1 MNRFVDMQLG
11 AHVSI
16 SGSLDKAVDNAIERD
31 CTAFQIFTR
40 SPRIWHARDLTD
52 EELRN
57 FKMKLS
63 TSKIDRFATVA
74 HMPYLPNLSSPDE
87 KGRARSVD
95 TLINELKRCEQIGIP
110 YLVAHL
116 GSHLDTGEDKA
127 IKRLVNEFTK
137 AAKKTKDVIILLEN
151 TAGQRNSVGSD
162 FEQLASIFFQLKPKE
177 RFGICLDT
185 CHAFAAGYDLRT
197 SKSVSE
203 TLEKFEKSVGFENLK
218 ILHLNDSKS
227 GLGGRVD
234 KHEHLG
240 LGQIGEEGLSKV
252 IKFMNKKKIPIVIE
266 TPMDD
271 RRDDF
276 GNLKKAR
283 ELA

>member
-1 MNRFVDMQLG
+1 MQLG

-52 EELRN
+52 EEIRN
-57 FKMKLS
+57 FKTKLS
-63 TSKIDRFATVA
+63 ASKIDRLATVA

-87 KGRARSVD
+87 KARDRSVD
-95 TLINELKRCEQIGIP
+95 TMINELKRCERIGIP

-137 AAKKTKDVIILLEN
+137 AAKKTKDVTILLEN

-162 FEQLASIFFQLKPKE
+162 FDQLASIFFQLKPKE

-203 TLEKFEKSVGFENLK
+203 TLEKFEKSVGFEHLK

-266 TPMDD
+266 TPIDD

>member
-1 MNRFVDMQLG
+1 MQLG

-52 EELRN
+52 EEIRN
-57 FKMKLS
+57 FKTKLS
-63 TSKIDRFATVA
+63 ASKIDRLATVA

-87 KGRARSVD
+87 KARDRSVD
-95 TLINELKRCEQIGIP
+95 TMINELKRCERIGIP

-137 AAKKTKDVIILLEN
+137 AAKKTKDVTILLEN

-162 FEQLASIFFQLKPKE
+162 FDQLASIFFQLKPKE

-203 TLEKFEKSVGFENLK
+203 TLEKFEKSVGFEHLK

-227 GLGGRVD
+227 DLGGRVD

-266 TPMDD
+266 TPIDD

-276 GNLKKAR
+276 GNLKKAK

>member
-1 MNRFVDMQLG
+1 MNKFVDMQLG

-52 EELRN
+52 EEIRN
-57 FKMKLS
+57 FKTKLS
-63 TSKIDRFATVA
+63 ASKIDRFATVA

-87 KGRARSVD
+87 KARDRSAD

-116 GSHLDTGEDKA
+116 GSHLDTGEDNA
-127 IKRLVNEFTK
+127 VKRLVNEFTK
-137 AAKKTKDVIILLEN
+137 AAKKTKDVTILLEN

-162 FEQLASIFFQLKPKE
+162 FDQLASIFFQLKPKE

-203 TLEKFEKSVGFENLK
+203 TLEKFEKSVGFEHLK

-266 TPMDD
+266 TPIDD

-276 GNLKKAR
+276 GNLKKAK

>member
-1 MNRFVDMQLG
+1 MQLG

-16 SGSLDKAVDNAIERD
+16 SGSLDKAVDNAIERN

-52 EELRN
+52 EEISN
-57 FKMKLS
+57 FKTKLS
-63 TSKIDRFATVA
+63 ASKIDRLATVA

-87 KGRARSVD
+87 KARARSVD
-95 TLINELKRCEQIGIP
+95 TMINELKRCERIGIP

-116 GSHLDTGEDKA
+116 GSHLDTGEDNA

-137 AAKKTKDVIILLEN
+137 AAKKTKDVTILLEN

-240 LGQIGEEGLSKV
+240 LGQIGEEGLGKI

-266 TPMDD
+266 TPIDD

-276 GNLKKAR
+276 GNLKKAK

>member
-52 EELRN
+52 EEIRN

-63 TSKIDRFATVA
+63 TSKIDRLATVA

-95 TLINELKRCEQIGIP
+95 TMINELKRCEKIGIP

>member
-52 EELRN
+52 EEIRN
-57 FKMKLS
+57 FKTKLS
-63 TSKIDRFATVA
+63 ASKIDRLATVA

-87 KGRARSVD
+87 KARDRSVD
-95 TLINELKRCEQIGIP
+95 TMINELKRCERIGIP

-137 AAKKTKDVIILLEN
+137 AAKKTKDVTILLEN

-162 FEQLASIFFQLKPKE
+162 FDQLASIFFQLKPKE

-203 TLEKFEKSVGFENLK
+203 TLEKFEKSVGFEHLK

-266 TPMDD
+266 TPIDD

>member
-1 MNRFVDMQLG
+1 MQLG
-11 AHVSI
+11 THVSI

-52 EELRN
+52 EEIRN
-57 FKMKLS
+57 FKTKLS
-63 TSKIDRFATVA
+63 ASKIDRLATVA

-87 KGRARSVD
+87 KARDRSVD
-95 TLINELKRCEQIGIP
+95 TMINELKRCERIGIP

-137 AAKKTKDVIILLEN
+137 AAKKTKDVTILLEN

-162 FEQLASIFFQLKPKE
+162 FDQLASIFFQLKPKE

-203 TLEKFEKSVGFENLK
+203 TLEKFEKSVGFEHLK

-227 GLGGRVD
+227 DLGGRVD

-266 TPMDD
+266 TPIDD